1 MSNDLTRRGVIA
13 GGAAVA
19 PTLASTLALA
29 QGGPPGAAPRV
40 PSPNAVLGQPA
51 TVVSNPPR
59 IWGEGAPPN
68 IFPDPD
74 ILVIDPAFG
83 RLRLGQAVIKRVATG
98 YQWAEGPAWSA
109 EGQYVVFSDV
119 KGDVQYRY
127 IWETGQVT
135 PFRRP
140 SYNSNGNCFDLQ
152 GRQVSCQ
159 HYLRR
164 IVRWE
169 HDGTLTVIADSFQGK
184 ALNSPDDVVT
194 HKDGSIWFT
203 DPRFGGS
210 LSEGHADTPGAGSNP
225 EGRDDPNIGEGG
237 LGLESRAIRIGDL
250 KQELPA
256 NTYRWDPSGRVDM
269 VVDGS
274 LGGPNGL
281 AFSPDNK
288 ILYTMRGGTIWAY
301 DVQGAKLANPR
312 QITDC
317 VVDGVNCRPD
327 GMRVDRGGNLW
338 IGSTAPLGYA
348 GVTVWNAAGKL
359 LGRIR
364 LPETCPNLCFAGPKR
379 DYLFMTAAQ
388 SIYIVRVGIQGS
400 SPG

>member
-1 MSNDLTRRGVIA
+1 MQDRLTRRCFVA
-13 GGAAVA
+13 GATALVSAPAWAPARAQDAKPALGA
-19 PTLASTLALA
+19 
-29 QGGPPGAAPRV
+29 
-40 PSPNAVLGQPA
+40 PA
-51 TVVSNPPR
+51 TVISNPPR
-59 IWGEGAPPN
+59 MWGDGAPPN

-74 ILVIDPAFG
+74 MLVIDPAFN
-83 RLRLGQAVIKRVATG
+83 RLRMSQAVIKRLATG
-98 YQWAEGPAWSA
+98 FQWAEGPAWSN
-109 EGQYVVFSDV
+109 EGQYVLFSDV

-127 IWETGQVT
+127 IWETGTVT

-140 SYNSNGNCFDLQ
+140 SFNSNGNCFDFQ

-169 HDGTLTVIADSFQGK
+169 HDGTLTVIADTYQGK
-184 ALNSPDDVVT
+184 ALNSPDDVAV

-210 LSEGHADTPGAGSNP
+210 LSEGHADTPGTGANAD
-225 EGRDDPNIGEGG
+225 GRDDPAIGEGG
-237 LGLESRAIRIGDL
+237 LGLNSRAIRIGDL

-256 NTYRWDPSGRVDM
+256 NTYRWDPSGRLDV

-274 LGGPNGL
+274 APGGGPNGI
-281 AFSPDNK
+281 AFSPDYK
-288 ILYTMRGGTIWAY
+288 IVYTMKGGTIIAS
-301 DVQGAKLANPR
+301 DIQGTKIANSR
-312 QITDC
+312 ALTDC
-317 VVDGVNCRPD
+317 MVDGVACRPD
-327 GMRVDRGGNLW
+327 GFRVDRGGNLW

-348 GVTVWNAAGKL
+348 GVTVWSAAGKL

-364 LPETCPNLCFAGPKR
+364 LPETCANMCFAGPKR

-388 SIYIVRVGIQGS
+388 SIYMVRVGIQGA

>member
-1 MSNDLTRRGVIA
+1 MGHLTRRGFVA
-13 GGAAVA
+13 GAG
-19 PTLASTLALA
+19 ALA
-29 QGGPPGAAPRV
+29 TTNVWAQDAAKPSFGA
-40 PSPNAVLGQPA
+40 PA
-51 TVVSNPPR
+51 TVISNPPR

-74 ILVIDPAFG
+74 MLVTDPSFN
-83 RLRLGQAVIKRVATG
+83 RLRMGQAVIKRLATG
-98 YQWAEGPAWSA
+98 FQWAEGPAWCG
-109 EGQYVVFSDV
+109 EGQYALFSDV

-127 IWETGQVT
+127 IWETGVIT

-140 SYNSNGNCFDLQ
+140 SYNSNGNCFDFQ

-169 HDGTLTVIADSFQGK
+169 HDGSMTVIADSYQGK
-184 ALNSPDDVVT
+184 GLNSPDDVAA

-210 LSEGHADTPGAGSNP
+210 LSEGHADTPGTGSNADSH
-225 EGRDDPNIGEGG
+225 DDPSFGEGG
-237 LGLESRAIRIGDL
+237 LGLTSRAIRIGDL

-256 NTYRWDPSGRVDM
+256 NTYRWDPSGRLDV

-274 LGGPNGL
+274 APGGGPNGI
-281 AFSPDNK
+281 AFSPDYK
-288 ILYTMRGGTIWAY
+288 IVYTMKGGTIIAS
-301 DVQGAKLANPR
+301 DIQGSKIANSR
-312 QITDC
+312 IITDC
-317 VVDGVNCRPD
+317 MVDGVACRPD

-348 GVTVWNAAGKL
+348 GVTVWSAAGKL

-364 LPETCPNLCFAGPKR
+364 LPETCANMCFAGPKR

-388 SIYIVRVGIQGS
+388 SIYMVRVGIQGA